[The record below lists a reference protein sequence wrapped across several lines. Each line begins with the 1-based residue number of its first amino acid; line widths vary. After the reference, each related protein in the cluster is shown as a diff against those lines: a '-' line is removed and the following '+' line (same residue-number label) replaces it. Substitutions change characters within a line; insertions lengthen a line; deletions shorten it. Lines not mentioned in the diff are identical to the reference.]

1 MRFFTTTVARILYAL
16 PFAVFGI
23 IHFMNAQMMK
33 NYIPPFFPAPKLL
46 VYFTGAAMIAAS
58 VSILTKIQARLACLL
73 LALLLGIFVVIMH
86 VPGLFNPKMMHM
98 ALTSLL
104 KDTSLAGAALL
115 LAGIFG
121 SEKK

>member
-1 MRFFTTTVARILYAL
+1 MRLLTTTVARVLYAL
-16 PFAVFGI
+16 PFAVFGFL
-23 IHFMNAQMMK
+23 HFVNAQAMK
-33 NYIPPFFPAPKLL
+33 NYVPSFFPAPRLL

-58 VSILTKIQARLACLL
+58 VGILTKIQARLACLL
-73 LALLLGIFVVIMH
+73 LALLLGIFVVTMH
-86 VPGLFNPKMMHM
+86 VPGLFNPKMTHM

-115 LAGIFG
+115 LAGIFS